1 MKIRFEPGVVAG
13 GIAYLAIALMLST
26 WIIRELGREPIC
38 VASRAAG
45 LKSRDMRLPMF
56 VGIALVI
63 GIAVSSNLFLNGE
76 SAERAKSMAE
86 QEVDSGYK
94 LHVDLLKT
102 STIDRHKSVYAVM
115 TAWNDSEIREISVR
129 WEETGH

>member
-1 MKIRFEPGVVAG
+1 MYFPVAIG
-13 GIAYLAIALMLST
+13 T
-26 WIIRELGREPIC
+26 
-38 VASRAAG
+38 V
-45 LKSRDMRLPMF
+45 
-56 VGIALVI
+56 LVI